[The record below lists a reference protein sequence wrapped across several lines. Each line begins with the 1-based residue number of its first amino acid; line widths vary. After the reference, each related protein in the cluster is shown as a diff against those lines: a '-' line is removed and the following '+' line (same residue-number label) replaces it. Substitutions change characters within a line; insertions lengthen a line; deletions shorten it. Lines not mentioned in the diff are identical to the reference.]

1 MSNIFEEDWN
11 DRCDQLLDHLYQN
24 YHAEHYDI
32 EPLDK
37 AFFEN
42 RYQARQRRKEIRF
55 KQLQLNRKRK
65 YGRR

>member
-1 MSNIFEEDWN
+1 LLSISDEDFN
-11 DRCDQLLDHLYQN
+11 DRCDALLDKLYQN

-32 EPLDK
+32 EPIGPDY
-37 AFFEN
+37 FEN